1 MSKEAAGHHKQAAE
15 HHERAGR
22 HHKEAAKHHESDY
35 HEKAAHHAHLEH
47 YPYSC
52 TRLSGVLNQALA
64 SSEEMSVSASVIAVS
79 RVSLDRALAE
89 RSSCLS
95 LAQAFSMGF
104 KSGE

>member
-1 MSKEAAGHHKQAAE
+1 MPSRFGERQRGGTVGCISLGIITELPGRRVACRQAE
-15 HHERAGR
+15 IG
-22 HHKEAAKHHESDY
+22 
-35 HEKAAHHAHLEH
+35 LEH
-47 YPYSC
+47 YPYSY